1 MNAMRKP
8 PEIHPQEKTVDV
20 SLRET
25 ERLVRE
31 QRDKAAALL
40 QCWEDMLTNI
50 QRVIAFGATAAPAH
64 ERPRRGPSRYAGMD
78 LIEAILL
85 YLDQTQVPHT
95 REDLISEMLDG
106 SAYRGKGT
114 RPAVQVGKSLDY
126 WLAGRNQKRKIY
138 GQKRLLLV
146 EPKLRQVGNFIGRAE
161 WSDEKF
167 TRQRADTNP
176 TQPQINGTEGRVS

>member
-1 MNAMRKP
+1 MNSMRKP
-8 PEIHPQEKTVDV
+8 QDNWPQDKSVDIA
-20 SLRET
+20 LRET

-40 QCWEDMLTNI
+40 QIWEEMLTNI
-50 QRVIAFGATAAPAH
+50 QRVIAFGGTAAPGH
-64 ERPRRGPSRYAGMD
+64 ERPRSGPSRYAGMD

-95 REDLISEMLDG
+95 REDLIQEMLDG

-138 GQKRLLLV
+138 GKKRLLLV
-146 EPKLRQVGNFIGRAE
+146 EPKLRRVGDFIGRAE
-161 WSDEKF
+161 WPDEKF
-167 TRQRADTNP
+167 TRRTPNGAPRAGETND
-176 TQPQINGTEGRVS
+176 

>member
-1 MNAMRKP
+1 MSTMRKP
-8 PEIHPQEKTVDV
+8 TDNWPQHKTVDNA
-20 SLRET
+20 LRET

-40 QCWEDMLTNI
+40 QSWEEMLVNI
-50 QRVIAFGATAAPAH
+50 QRVIAFGGAAAPANQ
-64 ERPRRGPSRYAGMD
+64 RPTSGPTRYAGMD

-95 REDLISEMLDG
+95 REDLIHEMLDG

-138 GQKRLLLV
+138 GQKRVLLV
-146 EPKLRQVGNFIGRAE
+146 EPKLRQVGNLIGRAE
-161 WSDEKF
+161 WPDDKF
-167 TRQRADTNP
+167 GQH
-176 TQPQINGTEGRVS
+176 

>member
-1 MNAMRKP
+1 MNTMRKP
-8 PEIHPQEKTVDV
+8 PENYPQEKTVDMA
-20 SLRET
+20 LRET

-40 QCWEDMLTNI
+40 ECWEEMLTNI
-50 QRVIAFGATAAPAH
+50 QRVIAFGGAGAPTAR
-64 ERPRRGPSRYAGMD
+64 RPTSGPSRYAGMD

-85 YLDQTQVPHT
+85 YLEETKVPHT
-95 REDLISEMLDG
+95 REELIREMLDG

-138 GQKRLLLV
+138 GKKRLLLV
-146 EPKLRQVGNFIGRAE
+146 EPKLRQIGGLIGRAE
-161 WSDEKF
+161 WPEEKF
-167 TRQRADTNP
+167 T
-176 TQPQINGTEGRVS
+176 QPLTKSGPSQPHRNG

>member
-1 MNAMRKP
+1 MNITRKP
-8 PEIHPQEKTVDV
+8 AESWPPGETVDV
-20 SLRET
+20 ALRET

-40 QCWEDMLTNI
+40 QHWEEMLTNI
-50 QRVIAFGATAAPAH
+50 QRVIAFGGTAPEH
-64 ERPRRGPSRYAGMD
+64 ERPRSGPSRYAGMD

-95 REDLISEMLDG
+95 REELIREMLDG

-114 RPAVQVGKSLDY
+114 RPAVQIGKSLDY

-138 GQKRLLLV
+138 GKKRLLLV
-146 EPKLRQVGNFIGRAE
+146 EPKLRQVGDLIGRAD
-161 WSDEKF
+161 WPDEKF
-167 TRQRADTNP
+167 TKRAP
-176 TQPQINGTEGRVS
+176 NGVQKTD

>member
-1 MNAMRKP
+1 MNIMRKP
-8 PEIHPQEKTVDV
+8 PENWPHEKTVDTA
-20 SLRET
+20 LRES

-40 QCWEDMLTNI
+40 QYWEEMLANI
-50 QRVIAFGATAAPAH
+50 QRVIAFGGTAPSH
-64 ERPRRGPSRYAGMD
+64 ERPRSGPSRYAGMD

-85 YLDQTQVPHT
+85 YLDQTDVPHT
-95 REDLISEMLDG
+95 RQDLIREMLDG

-126 WLAGRNQKRKIY
+126 WLAGRKQKRKIY
-138 GQKRLLLV
+138 GKKRLLLV
-146 EPKLRQVGNFIGRAE
+146 EPKLRKVGDLIGRAE

-167 TRQRADTNP
+167 TKRAPNGIP
-176 TQPQINGTEGRVS
+176 TQAQKTD

>member
-1 MNAMRKP
+1 MNTIRKP
-8 PEIHPQEKTVDV
+8 SESWPQERTVDV

-40 QCWEDMLTNI
+40 QCWEEMLTNI
-50 QRVIAFGATAAPAH
+50 QRVIAFGGTTPAQ
-64 ERPRRGPSRYAGMD
+64 ERPTSGPSRYAGMD

-95 REDLISEMLDG
+95 REELIREMLDG

-114 RPAVQVGKSLDY
+114 RPGVQVGKSLDY

-138 GQKRLLLV
+138 GKKRLLLV
-146 EPKLRQVGNFIGRAE
+146 EPKLRQVGDLIGRAE
-161 WSDEKF
+161 WPDEKF
-167 TRQRADTNP
+167 TKKAPNGVA
-176 TQPQINGTEGRVS
+176 TQARKID

>member
-1 MNAMRKP
+1 MNTVRKP
-8 PEIHPQEKTVDV
+8 ADNWPKQKSVDNA
-20 SLRET
+20 LHET

-40 QCWEDMLTNI
+40 QCWEEMLTNI
-50 QRVIAFGATAAPAH
+50 QRVIAFGGSAPAH
-64 ERPRRGPSRYAGMD
+64 ERPTRGPSRYAGMD

-85 YLDQTQVPHT
+85 YLDQTEVPHT
-95 REDLISEMLDG
+95 REVLIREMLDG

-138 GQKRLLLV
+138 GKKRLLLV
-146 EPKLRQVGNFIGRAE
+146 EPKLRQVGELIGRAE
-161 WSDEKF
+161 WPDEKF
-167 TRQRADTNP
+167 IQKKP
-176 TQPQINGTEGRVS
+176 NGETSS